1 MAYGLF
7 NSGAAASYAQSFR
20 PVRPYGG
27 FDEIKSTVA
36 TDTLTKIPFLNFQA
50 EVDMAKAALQEV
62 GANARQKNVSD
73 TSLEINKMRY
83 DKDGDKSTAKKQAL
97 ARMLGSG
104 ASVAKR
110 GGGGVGQ
117 RELFAMLGNRR
128 NPLQEAV
135 GATRLNSA
143 LDADDEARRT
153 AFNATLASGIKTMPD
168 NPGTPSGQITVPAT
182 PSTQVQP
189 ADLGGLNSPVDA
201 DSIMRSVLEARQT
214 APTQPT
220 EPLDGGK

>member
-83 DKDGDKSTAKKQAL
+83 DKDGDKSAAKKAAL
-97 ARMLGSG
+97 SRLMGSG
-104 ASVAKR
+104 ASMAKR
-110 GGGGVGQ
+110 GGGGVGS
-117 RELFAMLGNRR
+117 RELMGMLAQRR
-128 NPLQEAV
+128 SPLDHALNVTQK
-135 GATRLNSA
+135 NSA
-143 LDADDEARRT
+143 LDADNEARMT
-153 AFNATLASGIKTMPD
+153 AFNATLASGIKNMPEA
-168 NPGTPSGQITVPAT
+168 PSGGGEITVQGPA
-182 PSTQVQP
+182 PTQVRP
-189 ADLGGLNSPVDA
+189 VEMSGLKSDVDV
-201 DSIMRSVLEARQT
+201 DEIMRSVLEARQT